1 MPARAQITWATV
13 GEDGGYRVAF
23 ADSTTTPVLPADDGA
38 RAAAQAWV
46 DDEQACTAGASYD
59 GNLLGQPS
67 LADTLCRA
75 GGTFTAGAPVGLD
88 RFRDPSLVLNA
99 FGADAPTFVRVVPVD
114 RPHAVPARPGPPRR
128 HLGGDRRDAGLIA
141 PRRRRGETRTVAPRV
156 GAAPEGPGTGPS
168 GGASNQAHHRPER
181 PARPAANQRRSMK
194 RSRKLLR
201 RGLPALG
208 VMGALLAGTVS
219 GAGASSH
226 REAPLITEDPVADL
240 TDVYAFV
247 SPDDASKVT
256 LIANVVPFESP
267 AGGPNFYKFGDDVL
281 YQLNVSN
288 DGDPQAELQYQFRFT
303 TTYANPATFLYNTGQ
318 VTSLNDKDLN
328 VRQTYS
334 VTEVNTATGK
344 STTLGKNLPVPP
356 ANVGPRSTPNYEANL
371 GSAGVKSL
379 GGGMKVFAGP
389 RDDPFFV
396 DLGSIFD
403 LGGLRPFNPAHLI
416 PLPAAPGKDYVAGYN
431 VHSIA
436 IQVPK
441 SALTK
446 GDEKTIGVWATTYRR
461 AQRVLSSNK
470 PGVLS
475 HKGNW
480 VQVARL
486 GMPLVNE
493 VVIPVGPEG
502 QVQRLPAGERRPVRG
517 QRPEARAG
525 EPHPGAVP
533 GGQGADQRRRRP
545 GPGWPRGH
553 RDHLP
558 HRHPRREPAEGR
570 GAVGDAPAEHV
581 DDASGF
587 PNGRLLTDDVTDTEI
602 RALAGATAF
611 TPAFNIS
618 PNKDLGDGVN
628 ANDQPFT
635 GSFPYLAA
643 PASGYGS

>member
-1 MPARAQITWATV
+1 
-13 GEDGGYRVAF
+13 
-23 ADSTTTPVLPADDGA
+23 
-38 RAAAQAWV
+38 
-46 DDEQACTAGASYD
+46 
-59 GNLLGQPS
+59 
-67 LADTLCRA
+67 
-75 GGTFTAGAPVGLD
+75 
-88 RFRDPSLVLNA
+88 
-99 FGADAPTFVRVVPVD
+99 
-114 RPHAVPARPGPPRR
+114 
-128 HLGGDRRDAGLIA
+128 
-141 PRRRRGETRTVAPRV
+141 
-156 GAAPEGPGTGPS
+156 
-168 GGASNQAHHRPER
+168 
-181 PARPAANQRRSMK
+181 MK

-318 VTSLNDKDLN
+318 VTSLNDNDLN

-356 ANVGPRSTPNYEANL
+356 ANIGPRSTPSYEANL

-493 VVIPVGPEG
+493 VVIPVGQKDKFNGSEPANDGQFATSVLKPELANLIPVLYPGVKVPTNVDAGLKLGGREDIATIFLTGIPGVNKPEG
-502 QVQRLPAGERRPVRG
+502 VVPSEMLRLNTST
-517 QRPEARAG
+517 
-525 EPHPGAVP
+525 
-533 GGQGADQRRRRP
+533 
-545 GPGWPRGH
+545 
-553 RDHLP
+553 
-558 HRHPRREPAEGR
+558 
-570 GAVGDAPAEHV
+570 
-581 DDASGF
+581 ASGF

-643 PASGYGS
+643 PASGYDS